1 MRNRNKPWADDFLK
15 ENNHILA
22 EEPFS
27 NKGNWQQSFSKK
39 QPLHLE
45 IGAGKGQFIAG
56 MAEKFPDVN
65 FLGIERVKTVMVG
78 AVKKVKTA
86 EVENAVL
93 INEDAKDL
101 RDMFG
106 TDEIDHIYL
115 NFSDPWPKK
124 RHHKRRLT
132 HEIFLEQY
140 RDVLKPDGRITLK
153 TDNRSLF
160 EYSLSS
166 FSKFGMTLEDVTLDL
181 HELEDESNV
190 MTEYEQKFSA
200 KGQPIYR
207 CEVINRI

>member
-27 NKGNWQQSFSKK
+27 NKGNWQQSFSKN

-56 MAEKFPDVN
+56 MAEKFPEVN

-124 RHHKRRLT
+124 KHHKRRLT
-132 HEIFLEQY
+132 HETFLEQY
-140 RDVLKPDGRITLK
+140 RDVLKSDGRITLK

-181 HELEDESNV
+181 HELEDGSNV